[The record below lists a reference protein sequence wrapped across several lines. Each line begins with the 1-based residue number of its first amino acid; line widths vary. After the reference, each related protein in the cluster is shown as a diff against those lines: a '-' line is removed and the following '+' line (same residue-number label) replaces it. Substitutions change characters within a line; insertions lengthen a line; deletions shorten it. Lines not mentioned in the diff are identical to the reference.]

1 MKQVCLGPESRKM
14 GSDGSGVRGDIRH
27 LGDKVSIPQQPMQ
40 THILF
45 HPPSEKVESQKMF
58 IDFHRLLD

>member
-1 MKQVCLGPESRKM
+1 M

-27 LGDKVSIPQQPMQ
+27 LRDKVSIPQQPMQ

-45 HPPSEKVESQKMF
+45 HPPSEKVDRVFRKELSVKSQKMF